1 MGQRFIVIIMET
13 KKLIGLRIKELRR
26 SKNLSQETL
35 SEKVGISSK
44 YLSSIE
50 RGKENP
56 TLDTLIRVSMS
67 LNVELSDLFTFS
79 HQGKTT
85 KDLKIFISNL
95 LKNSD
100 TDRLRLTAKIVKAIH
115 R

>member
-1 MGQRFIVIIMET
+1 MEI
-13 KKLIGLRIKELRR
+13 KVLIGLRLKELRR
-26 SKNLSQETL
+26 AKSMTQEML

-56 TLDTLIRVSMS
+56 TLDTLIKLAIA
-67 LNVELSDLFTFS
+67 LNVELSDMFS
-79 HQGKTT
+79 IFHHGKTP
-85 KDLKIFISNL
+85 KELKLFVSTL
-95 LKNSD
+95 LKDAD
-100 TDRLRLTAKIVKAIH
+100 TEKLNLTAKIVKAIY

>member
-1 MGQRFIVIIMET
+1 MEI
-13 KKLIGLRIKELRR
+13 KAQIGLRIKELRR
-26 SKNLSQETL
+26 LRNLSQEML

-56 TLDTLIRVSMS
+56 TLDTLIRMAIA
-67 LNVELSDLFTFS
+67 LNLELSDMVTLS
-79 HQGKTT
+79 HHGKTT
-85 KDLKIFISNL
+85 KDLRVFIANL
-95 LKNSD
+95 LKDTD